1 MSNRH
6 REELIMVA
14 RRAAQEAQQRER
26 VRCMWIVNRI
36 LTQAG
41 KDIDGKVLT
50 AQQAQLVK
58 VRFEITKSICKAIMV
73 LIQSNVQPPKQVAT
87 ATKVDPRVPPE
98 ALRGIIDEPQPPTE
112 QTS

>member
-6 REELIMVA
+6 REELVMVA
-14 RRAAQEAQQRER
+14 RRAANEATIRER
-26 VRCMWIVNRI
+26 SRALWILDRLV
-36 LTQAG
+36 QQCG
-41 KDIDGKVLT
+41 KDVDSKVLT
-50 AQQAQLVK
+50 SGQLQLVK

-98 ALRGIIDEPQPPTE
+98 VFPPSEPSAPETNTP
-112 QTS
+112 